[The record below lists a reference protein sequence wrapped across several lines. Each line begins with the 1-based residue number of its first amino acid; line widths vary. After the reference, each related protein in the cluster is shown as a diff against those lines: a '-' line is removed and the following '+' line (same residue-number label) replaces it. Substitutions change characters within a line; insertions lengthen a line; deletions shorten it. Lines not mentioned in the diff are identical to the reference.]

1 MEKTVRFS
9 TPAAALQNIGL
20 RYLDNSHGKEK
31 IPNVLVRLLI
41 RTGYH
46 QQRYVSYGKH
56 KVRLLIR
63 TGYHQQRYVSQG
75 NTRYASS
82 LGQVTTSN
90 VTSHR
95 ETQGTPPH

>member
-31 IPNVLVRLLI
+31 IPNVLVL
-41 RTGYH
+41 
-46 QQRYVSYGKH
+46 
-56 KVRLLIR
+56 LLIR

-75 NTRYASS
+75 NTRYTSS
-82 LGQVTTSN
+82 LGQVATSN
-90 VTSHR
+90 VTCHR